1 MQRRYTFLAAVA
13 LVALVLIPGAALAA
27 GFSGGFGPKS
37 SPLGSK
43 NLSQGAP
50 EWAGNASAGAGDGTC
65 DGTCLGDQT
74 RDQDRTQLRDGTCQT
89 NQVCD
94 GDQDR
99 AQVRDRTRLNQ
110 TAPSENGKR
119 FALQGRLQRGQGR
132 LDPSTTFLSTG
143 HGPVLTPMPDRRVC
157 ITPSCGASAIAIVA
171 NAPAASGVSQYRCD
185 WPHAAALD
193 EPLVDEP
200 LHLPVDRR
208 SGHAEALCQVLPRD
222 SGLVPDVMEQR
233 SEARVPVEVEH
244 SAVESESASGRA
256 GSTGPTRSVSPP

>member
-37 SPLGSK
+37 SPLGPK

-50 EWAGNASAGAGDGTC
+50 DWAGNASALQANASAGAGDGTC

-119 FALQGRLQRGQGR
+119 FALQGQHQRGQGR
-132 LDPSTTFLSTG
+132 
-143 HGPVLTPMPDRRVC
+143 
-157 ITPSCGASAIAIVA
+157 
-171 NAPAASGVSQYRCD
+171 
-185 WPHAAALD
+185 
-193 EPLVDEP
+193 
-200 LHLPVDRR
+200 
-208 SGHAEALCQVLPRD
+208 
-222 SGLVPDVMEQR
+222 
-233 SEARVPVEVEH
+233 
-244 SAVESESASGRA
+244 
-256 GSTGPTRSVSPP
+256 

>member
-27 GFSGGFGPKS
+27 GSSSGFGPKS
-37 SPLGSK
+37 SPLGPK

-50 EWAGNASAGAGDGTC
+50 EWVGNASALQMNAPDGAGDGTC
-65 DGTCLGDQT
+65 DGTCLGDQA

-119 FALQGRLQRGQGR
+119 FALQGQLQRGQGR
-132 LDPSTTFLSTG
+132 
-143 HGPVLTPMPDRRVC
+143 
-157 ITPSCGASAIAIVA
+157 
-171 NAPAASGVSQYRCD
+171 
-185 WPHAAALD
+185 
-193 EPLVDEP
+193 
-200 LHLPVDRR
+200 
-208 SGHAEALCQVLPRD
+208 
-222 SGLVPDVMEQR
+222 
-233 SEARVPVEVEH
+233 
-244 SAVESESASGRA
+244 
-256 GSTGPTRSVSPP
+256 